1 MFALFAWLQRNDLDP
16 AIYDRPSV
24 VDAAL
29 WFAFYLLI
37 AALFVWSLFLRV
49 PKWLLAAAALAC
61 LVELATTAPGLWEN
75 LFGARDFTLT
85 FFSHT
90 FSRSLL
96 LLSEVA
102 AGADVLAAGGVEAGA
117 VLTASCAM
125 ASGPHNNSS
134 AGMVFMNRMQKPPK
148 GRAAYP
154 RTSG

>member
-1 MFALFAWLQRNDLDP
+1 MPDQMSAGIGTAPSPGIALAFAHAGH
-16 AIYDRPSV
+16 SV
-24 VDAAL
+24 VD
-29 WFAFYLLI
+29 
-37 AALFVWSLFLRV
+37 
-49 PKWLLAAAALAC
+49 
-61 LVELATTAPGLWEN
+61 
-75 LFGARDFTLT
+75 ARDFTLT